1 MNPRLADIL
10 YKIDRT
16 IKPVLEISTIAALI
30 LLVVAA
36 LDTPA
41 KRILTYILYAVAAVW
56 VIALLC
62 RLVLSPFVKSDEE
75 EDFEKKVEYILH
87 RKQASQPANT
97 PYSPLRDLSDK
108 EEEQIKHLLHTL
120 PEHAEKPGHI
130 NLALVAQY
138 LTALEKLG
146 KADLKDKRQLR
157 NWVAET
163 TGKQVP
169 STSQFNEAVPS
180 QASSKVSAA
189 RKEIESILQ

>member
-41 KRILTYILYAVAAVW
+41 KRILTYCLYAVAAVW

-62 RLVLSPFVKSDEE
+62 RLLLSPFVKSDEE

-108 EEEQIKHLLHTL
+108 EEEQIKHLLRTL

>member
-1 MNPRLADIL
+1 MKPQFANIL

-75 EDFEKKVEYILH
+75 EDFEKKVEYILQK
-87 RKQASQPANT
+87 KQTAQPAA
-97 PYSPLRDLSDK
+97 PYSPLRNLSEK
-108 EEEQIKHLLHTL
+108 EEEQIKQLLRTL
-120 PEHAEKPGHI
+120 PEHSEKPGHI

-146 KADLKDKRQLR
+146 KADLKDKRNLR
-157 NWVAET
+157 KWIAEV

-169 STSQFNEAVPS
+169 SVSQFNEAVPS
-180 QASSKVSAA
+180 QASSKVAAA

>member
-1 MNPRLADIL
+1 MKPQFANIL

-75 EDFEKKVEYILH
+75 EDFEKKVEYILQK
-87 RKQASQPANT
+87 KQTAQLAM
-97 PYSPLRDLSDK
+97 PYSPLRNLSEK
-108 EEEQIKHLLHTL
+108 EEEQIKQLLHTL

-130 NLALVAQY
+130 NLALVSQY

-157 NWVAET
+157 NWIAEI

-169 STSQFNEAVPS
+169 SSSQFNEAVPS
-180 QASSKVSAA
+180 QASSKVAAA

>member
-41 KRILTYILYAVAAVW
+41 KRILTYFLYAVAAVW

-62 RLVLSPFVKSDEE
+62 RLLLSPFVISDEE

-87 RKQASQPANT
+87 QKQASQPANA

-169 STSQFNEAVPS
+169 STSQFNEAIPS

>member
-1 MNPRLADIL
+1 MKPQFANIL

-30 LLVVAA
+30 LLVAAA

-75 EDFEKKVEYILH
+75 EDFEKKVEYILQKK
-87 RKQASQPANT
+87 RTAQPANT

-108 EEEQIKHLLHTL
+108 EEEQIKHLLRTL

-169 STSQFNEAVPS
+169 SSSQFNEAVPS

-189 RKEIESILQ
+189 RKEIESLLQ

>member
-41 KRILTYILYAVAAVW
+41 KRILTYILYAVVAVW

-108 EEEQIKHLLHTL
+108 EEEQIMHLLRTL

-169 STSQFNEAVPS
+169 SSSQFNEAVPS

>member
-1 MNPRLADIL
+1 MKPQFANIL

-16 IKPVLEISTIAALI
+16 IKPVFEISTIAALI

-75 EDFEKKVEYILH
+75 EDFEKKVEYILQK
-87 RKQASQPANT
+87 KQTAQPAA
-97 PYSPLRDLSDK
+97 PYSPLRDLSEK
-108 EEEQIKHLLHTL
+108 EEEQIKQLLRTL

-146 KADLKDKRQLR
+146 KADLKDKRNLR
-157 NWVAET
+157 KWIAEV

-169 STSQFNEAVPS
+169 SVSQFNEAVPS

>member
-1 MNPRLADIL
+1 MKPRLADIL

-16 IKPVLEISTIAALI
+16 IKPLLEISTIAALI

-62 RLVLSPFVKSDEE
+62 RLILSPFVISDEE

-108 EEEQIKHLLHTL
+108 EEEQIKHLLRTL

-189 RKEIESILQ
+189 RKEIESLLQ

>member
-16 IKPVLEISTIAALI
+16 IRPVLEISTVLALI

-41 KRILTYILYAVAAVW
+41 KRILTYCLYAVAAVW

-62 RLVLSPFVKSDEE
+62 RLLLSPFVISDEE
-75 EDFEKKVEYILH
+75 EDFEKKVEYILLK
-87 RKQASQPANT
+87 KQTAQPAM
-97 PYSPLRDLSDK
+97 PYSPLRNLSEK
-108 EEEQIKHLLHTL
+108 EEEQIKHLLRSL

-169 STSQFNEAVPS
+169 SSSQFNEAIPS

-189 RKEIESILQ
+189 RKEIESLLQ